1 MTIITIDGMF
11 TIMFDA
17 QCDGCGERLGVM
29 LAPLGRAVEAV
40 KAAGWRLERTGL
52 TWTHLCRECRRAPLA
67 R

>member
-1 MTIITIDGMF
+1 MTITITKELGGDI
-11 TIMFDA
+11 FDA
-17 QCDGCGERLGVM
+17 ECDGCGGELGCE
-29 LAPLGRAVEAV
+29 LDTFAGAVEAM